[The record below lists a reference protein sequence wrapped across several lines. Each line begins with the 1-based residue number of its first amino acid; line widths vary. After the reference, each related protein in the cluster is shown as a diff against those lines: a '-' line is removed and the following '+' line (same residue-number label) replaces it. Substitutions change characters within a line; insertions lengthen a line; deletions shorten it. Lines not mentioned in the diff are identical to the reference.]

1 MKHLTKALL
10 LVVLL
15 AAVAFAQN
23 PRQQK
28 LAEEREARTIVGQP
42 TLEKTV
48 DGWVPIFPDLANANY
63 NHIQYFPDGTIWL
76 GGFLTST
83 NLNYAWK
90 STNSGASWSRYL
102 VPKTGTSTFVM
113 AARDTSIVVA
123 GSATGTLVRTTNGGV
138 SWDSV
143 YAYGAGGGFFDGIGF
158 IGKDTVIAIGDADAS
173 GLLVIR
179 STDAG
184 ATWTRLTNLPAEE
197 LTPDKWF
204 AYASYRQAVSVY
216 NQTYWA
222 ALYTG
227 STEYGRILK
236 TTDAG
241 ATWSSWPVPLTGGFA
256 NNYRFRSINF
266 VNDSL
271 GFAVDNQVASGS
283 ANWMHKTTNGG
294 TTWSDTINVQ
304 PGVPHSRIQLKT
316 VKGIPGTNIVVAGGF
331 STSPSASKIYWS
343 TNSGTDWTPYVLP
356 GTDITNMGFVS
367 ATKGLL
373 VGNANALQYTP
384 KNVHAVTF
392 MLNTATVPDTIPV
405 AGSTVQ
411 VRGGTSN
418 AGGVSPITWGNDLQ
432 NNMTRVG
439 GDYWKKTVYMQTG
452 DTLGYKYVIAYSSGT
467 GWEQGVSVTPLDSNS
482 NRQFIV
488 PDQDTTLQVEFWNN
502 GSKSRPQYF
511 RPWTPV
517 ADTFMNVYVRVSML
531 GPISSG
537 TFGYNNDRDTV
548 GVRGG
553 GPAGGDLNWSP
564 TFYLTREAAA
574 SNGDGYTVQPSSFWS
589 GRLRIPKSL
598 VNVGDAIGYK
608 FLIGFDWGRDEL
620 QGQSNRSFNVP
631 IGKKDTTLAWVFFN
645 NERPSARVN
654 PDTVVATFRANL
666 AQAISTGG
674 FSIGDTLWVRTGY
687 FGTAVESGRGKTMQR
702 VTGTLYTAT
711 DTVVTSRGKV
721 LDYQYYAVKN
731 GTEVREN
738 YYNFTYNGPVA
749 SEAERR
755 PFTIPASG
763 AITVLDT
770 AASITQLRR
779 QPVFP
784 NARPL
789 VRNVK
794 VTFTVDLRPAYYQV
808 LHGDTLTDIQGTFNV
823 TPATKDS
830 IMNWGVWINGLAVGG
845 WGNPGTTDWGLGLQQ
860 NLLKKMYDDGT
871 NGDKNAHD
879 SIFTRIVFMGPD
891 STQGTQGRVG
901 QVFKFGIRGGDN
913 EGGRG
918 GFGNNN
924 TANVVDAESVY
935 TVADQFGS
943 INPAFYSA
951 WDFDNHRPKT
961 GTSVDELVHPLVY
974 KLEQNYPNPFNPS
987 TKIEYA
993 IPSQSQVILKVYNI
1007 IGQEVSTLV
1016 NDVQK
1021 QGSYTVRFD
1030 ASNYASGV
1038 YFYRIT
1044 AGTYTKVM
1052 KMVLLK

>member
-1 MKHLTKALL
+1 MRQITKVLL
-10 LVVLL
+10 LIVLL
-15 AAVAFAQN
+15 AAVAFAQDR
-23 PRQQK
+23 RQQK
-28 LAEEREARTIVGQP
+28 MAEEADIPTVGQP
-42 TLEKTV
+42 TLEKTA
-48 DGWVPIFPDLANANY
+48 DGWVPIFPNAATANY
-63 NHIQYFPDGTIWL
+63 NHVQYFPDGLIWL
-76 GGFLTST
+76 GGYIASTSV
-83 NLNYAWK
+83 NYAWK
-90 STNSGASWSRYL
+90 STNYGASWSSYV
-102 VPKTGTSTFVM
+102 VPKTNNTTFVM
-113 AARDTSIVVA
+113 AARDTNIVIA
-123 GSATGTLVRTTNGGV
+123 GSAAGMLVRTTNGGV

-143 YAYGAGGGFFDGIGF
+143 YYYGAGAGFFDGIAF

-173 GLLVIR
+173 GLLVVR

-197 LTPDKWF
+197 LTADKYF
-204 AYASYRQAVSVY
+204 GYASYRQCVSVY
-216 NQTYWA
+216 NQTFWA
-222 ALYTG
+222 ALYSG
-227 STEYGRILK
+227 STSNPRILK
-236 TTDAG
+236 STDAG
-241 ATWSSWPVPLTGGFA
+241 ATWNSWPVPLTGGTS
-256 NNYRFRSINF
+256 NNYYFRSVSFI
-266 VNDSL
+266 NDSL
-271 GFAVDNQVASGS
+271 GFAVDRQVASGS
-283 ANWMHKTTNGG
+283 ANWLHMTTNGG

-304 PGVPHSRIQLKT
+304 PGVPHSQIQLKT
-316 VKGIPGTNIVVAGGF
+316 IKGIPGTNIVVAGGF
-331 STSPSASKIYWS
+331 STSPTAAKIYWS
-343 TNSGTDWTPYVLP
+343 TNSGTNWTPYVVP
-356 GTDITNMGFVS
+356 GSDITNMGFAS
-367 ATKGLL
+367 TTKGLA

-405 AGSTVQ
+405 VGSTIQ
-411 VRGGTSN
+411 IRGGTSN
-418 AGGVSPITWGNDLQ
+418 AGSVSPITWGSEAQ

-467 GWEQGVSVTPLDSNS
+467 GWEQGISVTPADSNS
-482 NRQFIV
+482 NRQFIAT
-488 PDQDTTLQVEFWNN
+488 DQDTTLQVEFWNN

-511 RPWTPV
+511 RPWTTV
-517 ADTFMNVYVRVSML
+517 ADSFMNVYVRVNML

-553 GPAGGDLNWSP
+553 GPAGGDLNWAP
-564 TFYLTREAAA
+564 TFYLTREAAP

-589 GRLRIPKSL
+589 GRLRIPKSG

-608 FLIGFDWGRDEL
+608 FLIGYDWGRDEL

-687 FGTAVESGRGKTMQR
+687 FGTAIESGRGKTMQR

-755 PFTIPASG
+755 PFTVPASG
-763 AITVLDT
+763 PIAIFDT

-789 VRNVK
+789 ARNVK
-794 VTFTVDLRPAYYQV
+794 VTFTCDLRPAYYQV

-830 IMNWGVWINGLAVGG
+830 VMTWGVWINGLAVGG
-845 WGNPGTTDWGLGLQQ
+845 WGNTGTTDWGLGLQQ
-860 NLLKKMYDDGT
+860 NLNKKMYDDGT
-871 NGDKNAHD
+871 NGDKVAHD
-879 SIFTRIVFMGPD
+879 SIFSRIVYMGPD

-913 EGGRG
+913 EGGKG

-924 TANVVDAESVY
+924 TANVVDSDTIY
-935 TVADQFGS
+935 TIADQFGS
-943 INPAFYSA
+943 INPAFYSW

-961 GTSVDELVHPLVY
+961 GTSVAELTQPLVY

-993 IPSQSQVILKVYNI
+993 IPSQSQVVLKVFNV
-1007 IGQEVSTLV
+1007 IGQEVGTLV

-1021 QGSYTVRFD
+1021 QGTYTVKFD
-1030 ASNYASGV
+1030 ASNFASGV
-1038 YFYRIT
+1038 YFYRLT

-1052 KMVLLK
+1052 KMLLVK